1 MYIVIVNIFKE
12 SKKELTT
19 KIIALTA
26 DREEA
31 FAKGNSEIA
40 KYLKR
45 DFKDNED
52 VLGKLEKIDKLG
64 KDSGVKYY
72 KLDKLRAEFVKTIEG
87 TEIQYFDCLVKEK

>member
-1 MYIVIVNIFKE
+1 MYIVIVNIFKD

-31 FAKGNSEIA
+31 FAKGNSEIV
-40 KYLKR
+40 KYLKHN
-45 DFKDNED
+45 FKDNED
-52 VLGKLEKIDKLG
+52 VLGKLEKINKLD

-72 KLDKLRAEFVKTIEG
+72 KLDKLRAEFVKTIED